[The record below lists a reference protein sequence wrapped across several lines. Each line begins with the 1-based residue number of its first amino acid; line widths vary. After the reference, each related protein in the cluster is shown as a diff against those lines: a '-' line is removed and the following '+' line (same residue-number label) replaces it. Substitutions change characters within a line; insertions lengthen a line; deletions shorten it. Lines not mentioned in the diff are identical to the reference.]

1 MSQHAQETIRREA
14 DLIGRVAAY
23 YRARFGRL
31 IDRMNRQ
38 PASAASDLASIRL
51 CVEAVD
57 MMLASQGK
65 IAEALGEMSGAKS
78 PAKPAEPHVRPAA

>member
-1 MSQHAQETIRREA
+1 MSQHAHETIRREA

-23 YRARFGRL
+23 YRTRFGEL

-38 PASAASDLASIRL
+38 PDAASDLASIRL

-65 IAEALGEMSGAKS
+65 IAQALGEMSGAQAKAAKS
-78 PAKPAEPHVRPAA
+78 SDPHVRPAA

>member
-1 MSQHAQETIRREA
+1 MSQQHAHETIRREA

-23 YRARFGRL
+23 YRSRFGEL
-31 IDRMNRQ
+31 IERMNRQ
-38 PASAASDLASIRL
+38 GDVASDLASIRL

-65 IAEALGEMSGAKS
+65 IAQALGEMSGTPPTTKS
-78 PAKPAEPHVRPAA
+78 SEPNIRPAA